1 MRANLDATGGLVMA
15 EAAVAALA
23 GPLGPGRARKLVDE
37 AARRATATGRPL
49 RDTLLEAPE
58 VADRLGADGVEGA
71 LDPARY
77 LGSTQALID
86 RALAGHG

>member
-1 MRANLDATGGLVMA
+1 
-15 EAAVAALA
+15 VAALA
-23 GPLGPGRARKLVDE
+23 APLGGGRARELVDE
-37 AARRATATGRPL
+37 AAWRAAATGRPL

-58 VADRLGADGVEGA
+58 VADHLGPAGVEAA

-86 RALAGHG
+86 RALAAHG